1 MSIGN
6 KDDYLYFLD
15 KPIASTEHIIS
26 TIINCEFDVD
36 EEVIEKTIDFLNYHS
51 GQYDNFAKAQIAQ
64 RFKDVPEIAN
74 HPVCK
79 FFLNPPTEKP
89 EKLEDLIGGYLAR
102 DAEYI
107 NSVNKIIHD
116 MNIDEFIAFRDKYK
130 DTVFRVPN
138 FETAVDLHQR
148 NMKNYRYRDFA
159 DDYYYFLMLLEDDVD
174 FKNEVKSL
182 PKEKQDY
189 VFDEIAKEI
198 EYHKYGYN
206 GLSLFAEYAAR
217 QDLMNKALIVGLND
231 LLNGEDF
238 YKIEIDKLTQL
249 SDEAYQVLEKVSKS
263 RRVKPNDKVWLLS
276 KLYDKPNV
284 IDIFRKTFDSSCDKI
299 VKAFEDTNPSFN
311 GDNIYRF
318 DDKLIGLCLDNV
330 KDRLLNVDDMYKHY
344 QDINHH
350 FLSYSSRF
358 WVSVFNQ
365 LGKKV
370 SLEVHDANHLSDL
383 TFPIEICLYRSPRNS
398 DIETELKLL
407 NAMSLSYKG
416 KHKLKLSDELKPFLE
431 KLITNKNDFKTDFN
445 FKEIYDYVVGKPA
458 KQQRKFGQL

>member
-6 KDDYLYFLD
+6 KDDYLYFLEN
-15 KPIASTEHIIS
+15 PFSRSTKHSIS
-26 TIINCEFDVD
+26 IVINCEFDVD
-36 EEVIEKTIDFLNYHS
+36 KEVIEKTIDFLTYHR
-51 GQYDNFAKAQIAQ
+51 GQYDNFAKGQIAQ
-64 RFKDVPEIAN
+64 RFKDVQEIAN
-74 HPVCK
+74 HPACQ
-79 FFLNPPTEKP
+79 FFLNPPVEKP
-89 EKLEDLIGGYLAR
+89 EKLEDLIGGYWAR

-107 NSVNKIIHD
+107 NSVSKIIHD

-182 PKEKQDY
+182 SKEKQDY

-198 EYHKYGYN
+198 DYHKDGYN
-206 GLSLFAEYAAR
+206 CLSLFAEYADR
-217 QDLMNKALIVGLND
+217 QDLMNKALIVKLNN

-249 SDEAYQVLEKVSKS
+249 SDEAYQMLEKVSKS
-263 RRVKPNDKVWLLS
+263 RSVKRNDKVWLLS

-311 GDNIYRF
+311 WENIYRF

-344 QDINHH
+344 QAINNH

-358 WVSVFNQ
+358 WVSVFHQ

-370 SLEVHDANHLSDL
+370 SLEVHDTIHLSDL
-383 TFPIEICLYRSPRNS
+383 TIPIEIRLFRSQRDDEIN
-398 DIETELKLL
+398 TKVKLL
-407 NAMSLSYKG
+407 YAMELSYKG
-416 KHKLKLSDELKPFLE
+416 KHKLKLSDELKQFLE
-431 KLITNKNDFKTDFN
+431 ELITNKNDFKTN
-445 FKEIYDYVVGKPA
+445 FKEIYDYVVGKPMI
-458 KQQRKFGQL
+458 KQHKVKL

>member
-15 KPIASTEHIIS
+15 KPIASTEHMIS

-36 EEVIEKTIDFLNYHS
+36 EEVIEKTIDFLNYHR

-74 HPVCK
+74 HSVCQ

-116 MNIDEFIAFRDKYK
+116 MNIDEFIAFRNKYK

-198 EYHKYGYN
+198 EYHKDGYN

-249 SDEAYQVLEKVSKS
+249 SDEAYQMLEKVSKS

-330 KDRLLNVDDMYKHY
+330 KDRLCNVDDMYKYY
-344 QDINHH
+344 QAINNH
-350 FLSYSSRF
+350 FMGYSSRF
-358 WVSVFNQ
+358 WISVFHQ

-370 SLEVHDANHLSDL
+370 SLEVHDTLHLSDL
-383 TFPIEICLYRSPRNS
+383 TIPIEIRLFRSQRDDEIN
-398 DIETELKLL
+398 TKVKLL
-407 NAMSLSYKG
+407 YAMELSYKG
-416 KHKLKLSDELKPFLE
+416 KHKLKLSDELKQFLE
-431 KLITNKNDFKTDFN
+431 ELITNKNDFKTDF
-445 FKEIYDYVVGKPA
+445 KEIYDYVVGKPMI
-458 KQQRKFGQL
+458 KQHKVKL